1 MKAFKH
7 TRQITL
13 ISLGLLFSS
22 IGNAQSVNPNWCG
35 TGPVTQITRDFL
47 KSIDYTQ
54 NLTENTINIPVTIHI
69 IRSDQGGGSFTAA
82 RAIDGL
88 CDVNNRFSGTGM
100 KFFLAGNPRFIDDSD
115 LLNPVDWST
124 PIDMLDVY
132 NVPRTV
138 NIYYTNLSAI
148 GLCGFAF
155 YPLTG
160 PGGFQNDGGV
170 VMSFACSQPNGT
182 TLAHELGHY
191 FALPHTFDQT
201 SENPLDPLYAELVT
215 RNTNEILP
223 RRSANCNIAGD
234 FFCDTPADFIDY
246 RWNCPTAAT
255 AVDLNGDVLRPDSS
269 YYMSYSSDV
278 CMSRFSEQ
286 QVLAM
291 RETVA
296 NTNAPRGYLLL
307 NTPGALPDI
316 SQLAPTSLV
325 PAEGDSNIAGNFAEF
340 RWTRVAG
347 AQYYNLKV
355 YQFGGL
361 LMDTLIVDTVFVNR
375 SNAIRAN
382 RNLSWEVRALNQVS
396 LCTPYSTRN
405 NFRTGNFIG
414 LSASSLELAA
424 LQLWPNP
431 IRSGENLTLSG
442 LKEGLNSITVYDLQ
456 GRKMAQSSIFVE
468 ANTTIYEL
476 PSLKGG
482 VYFIET
488 QNEIQLL
495 RQKIVVKD

>member
-1 MKAFKH
+1 MKALKLK
-7 TRQITL
+7 QSITAVALCLL
-13 ISLGLLFSS
+13 IS
-22 IGNAQSVNPNWCG
+22 ITGNAQTIAPNWCG
-35 TGPVTQITRDFL
+35 TAAVPERIREFL
-47 KSIDYTQ
+47 KTVDYSQ
-54 NLTENTINIPVTIHI
+54 NSTENSINIPVTIHI

-88 CDVNNRFSGTGM
+88 CDVNNRFAGAGM

-115 LLNPVDWST
+115 LLNPVDWNT
-124 PIDMLDVY
+124 PIDMIDVY

-160 PGGFQNDGGV
+160 PGGFQNDGAV

-182 TLAHELGHY
+182 TLAHELGHF

-223 RRSANCNIAGD
+223 RRSANCNTAGD
-234 FFCDTPADFIDY
+234 QFCDTPADFIDY
-246 RWNCPTAAT
+246 RWSCPTAAT
-255 AVDLNGDVLRPDSS
+255 ALDLNGDVMRPDSS

-291 RETVA
+291 RATLA

-307 NTPGALPDI
+307 NAPGVLPDL
-316 SQLAPTSLV
+316 SQLAPIALL
-325 PAEGDSNIAGNFAEF
+325 PAEGDSNVAGNFAEF
-340 RWTRVAG
+340 RWTKVTG

-405 NFRTGNFIG
+405 NFRTGNFVG
-414 LSASSLELAA
+414 LSASNLELGA

-431 IRSGENLTLSG
+431 IRSGESLSLTGLS
-442 LKEGLNSITVYDLQ
+442 EGLTSISIYDLQ
-456 GRKMAQSSIFVE
+456 GRKLVQSSVLVE
-468 ANTTIYEL
+468 SSTTSYAL
-476 PSLKGG
+476 PNLNIG
-482 VYFIET
+482 VYLIET
-488 QNEIQLL
+488 QNGSQLL
-495 RQKIVVKD
+495 RQRIVVKD

>member
-22 IGNAQSVNPNWCG
+22 IGNAQSVNPKWCG
-35 TGPVTQITRDFL
+35 TGQVTQTTRDFL

-88 CDVNNRFSGTGM
+88 CDVNNRFAGTGM

-115 LLNPVDWST
+115 LLNPVDWSI

-138 NIYYTNLSAI
+138 NIYYTNLSALS
-148 GLCGFAF
+148 LCGFAF

-223 RRSANCNIAGD
+223 RRSANCSNAGD
-234 FFCDTPADFIDY
+234 YFCDTPADFIDY
-246 RWNCPTAAT
+246 RWSCPTAAT
-255 AVDLNGDVLRPDSS
+255 ALDLNGDVLRPDSS

-291 RETVA
+291 RATVA

-307 NTPGALPDI
+307 NTPGVLPDI

-347 AQYYNLKV
+347 AQYYNLKI

-414 LSASSLELAA
+414 LSTSSLELGT

-431 IRSGENLTLSG
+431 IRSGETLNLTG
-442 LKEGLNSITVYDLQ
+442 LKEGVTSISVYDLQ
-456 GRKMAQSSIFVE
+456 GRKMVQSSILVE
-468 ANTTIYEL
+468 TNTTIFEL
-476 PSLKGG
+476 PNLKQG
-482 VYFIET
+482 VYLIET
-488 QNEIQLL
+488 QNGDQLL
-495 RQKIVVKD
+495 RQRIVIKD